1 MHCTKM
7 GLSPERS
14 YVRLAT
20 INGLHDVR
28 GSLPADWTDRLH
40 CTRTDLF
47 STLPPR
53 SLFSSPCLYDLSPLP
68 YLTKPHIFRPS
79 MAPNVTAAAAHIA
92 YDMQPPE
99 SLHRT
104 KYQIKAK
111 KNQDLEHT
119 ELEMLITMNV
129 HIPLPNPNILT
140 QIWTRDT
147 LLGCNYVTR

>member
-1 MHCTKM
+1 MCT
-7 GLSPERS
+7 S
-14 YVRLAT
+14 
-20 INGLHDVR
+20 H
-28 GSLPADWTDRLH
+28 
-40 CTRTDLF
+40 F
-47 STLPPR
+47 
-53 SLFSSPCLYDLSPLP
+53 
-68 YLTKPHIFRPS
+68 LTPSIFRPS

-129 HIPLPNPNILT
+129 HIPLPNPH
-140 QIWTRDT
+140 R
-147 LLGCNYVTR
+147 LLVG

>member
-1 MHCTKM
+1 
-7 GLSPERS
+7 
-14 YVRLAT
+14 
-20 INGLHDVR
+20 
-28 GSLPADWTDRLH
+28 
-40 CTRTDLF
+40 
-47 STLPPR
+47 
-53 SLFSSPCLYDLSPLP
+53 
-68 YLTKPHIFRPS
+68 

-129 HIPLPNPNILT
+129 HIPLPNPVRYYNI
-140 QIWTRDT
+140 T
-147 LLGCNYVTR
+147 LILPEKKRKRKKKKITK

>member
-1 MHCTKM
+1 
-7 GLSPERS
+7 
-14 YVRLAT
+14 
-20 INGLHDVR
+20 
-28 GSLPADWTDRLH
+28 
-40 CTRTDLF
+40 
-47 STLPPR
+47 
-53 SLFSSPCLYDLSPLP
+53 
-68 YLTKPHIFRPS
+68 

-129 HIPLPNPNILT
+129 HIPLPNPNPNPKG
-140 QIWTRDT
+140 Q
-147 LLGCNYVTR
+147 GK

>member
-1 MHCTKM
+1 
-7 GLSPERS
+7 
-14 YVRLAT
+14 
-20 INGLHDVR
+20 
-28 GSLPADWTDRLH
+28 
-40 CTRTDLF
+40 
-47 STLPPR
+47 
-53 SLFSSPCLYDLSPLP
+53 
-68 YLTKPHIFRPS
+68 

-129 HIPLPNPNILT
+129 HIPLPKHDAHSSNSIK
-140 QIWTRDT
+140 QIKTTSKFLIKRHGGAIKKNNHALDG
-147 LLGCNYVTR
+147 LICVKKLPKS

>member
-1 MHCTKM
+1 MSDWPTYM
-7 GLSPERS
+7 ASLMFEVP
-14 YVRLAT
+14 YRLT
-20 INGLHDVR
+20 GQT
-28 GSLPADWTDRLH
+28 GSIALALT
-40 CTRTDLF
+40 
-47 STLPPR
+47 S
-53 SLFSSPCLYDLSPLP
+53 SLYSPLALSSLLYVSMISISPSIP
-68 YLTKPHIFRPS
+68 YQTPLFRPS

-129 HIPLPNPNILT
+129 HIPLPNPT
-140 QIWTRDT
+140 
-147 LLGCNYVTR
+147 

>member
-1 MHCTKM
+1 
-7 GLSPERS
+7 
-14 YVRLAT
+14 
-20 INGLHDVR
+20 
-28 GSLPADWTDRLH
+28 
-40 CTRTDLF
+40 
-47 STLPPR
+47 
-53 SLFSSPCLYDLSPLP
+53 
-68 YLTKPHIFRPS
+68 

-129 HIPLPNPNILT
+129 HIPLPNPNPNPNHNPNTFCVAAKKLSHKT
-140 QIWTRDT
+140 GTD
-147 LLGCNYVTR
+147 GA